1 MKKRKIIFIVAACV
15 IAGLIGWQVIQKILE
30 SSQGS
35 GLEQRGASLAVE
47 IEAVRKAT
55 IRDSGNF
62 TGTLAPKS
70 QYVVAPKISGRLERL
85 LVDIGDRVNRN
96 QLIAVLDDEEYSQ
109 QVHQAEADLLVA
121 QANLEE
127 SKSSMDVAKRELERV
142 EELHKKGIS
151 ADSELDAA
159 KGTHATQEARFKV
172 AQAQVA
178 NREAALEAARVRL
191 SYTKIKA
198 SWEEGADSRVIGE
211 RFVHEGAMLTANA
224 PILSI
229 LEIDPLMA
237 IIHITDKDYFR
248 IETGQIAFISTDALR
263 NRRATGEVVRI
274 APLLKETSRAA
285 RVEIEFA
292 NPEGLFKPGMFINVR
307 IEFATHEEATVVP
320 VSSVVKRDNRQGVF
334 LADME
339 NKVAQFVPV
348 ELGISTSELAEIVEP
363 STFSGYVVTLG
374 QHLLADGNPI
384 ILPAS
389 FTLQGSASSE
399 KVKPG
404 EKR

>member
-1 MKKRKIIFIVAACV
+1 MSKRKIIFIIVACV
-15 IAGLIGWQVIQKILE
+15 IVSLIGWQVIQKILK
-30 SSQGS
+30 SNQGS
-35 GLEQRGASLAVE
+35 DFGQRAAPLAVE
-47 IEAVRKAT
+47 IEAVRKTT

-70 QYVVAPKISGRLERL
+70 QFVVAPKISGRLERL
-85 LVDIGDRVNRN
+85 LVDIGDRISRN

-109 QVHQAEADLLVA
+109 QVRQAEADLLVA

-127 SKSSMDVAKRELERV
+127 SRSSLDVAKREMERV

-159 KGTHATQEARFKV
+159 KGTYATQEARSKV

-178 NREAALEAARVRL
+178 NREAALEAAKVRL
-191 SYTKIKA
+191 SYSKITA
-198 SWEEGADSRVIGE
+198 SWEEGANSRVVGE
-211 RFVHEGAMLTANA
+211 RFVHEGAMLTPNA
-224 PILSI
+224 PILSV
-229 LEIDPLMA
+229 LEINPLMA
-237 IIHITDKDYFR
+237 IIHITDKDYIR
-248 IETGQIAFISTDALR
+248 LETGQTALITTDALR
-263 NRRATGEVVRI
+263 DKTATGEVVRI
-274 APLLKETSRAA
+274 APLLKETSREA

-307 IEFATHEEATVVP
+307 IEFATHEDATVVP
-320 VSSVVKRDNRQGVF
+320 VSSVVKRDSQQGVF

-348 ELGISTSELAEIVEP
+348 EVGISTSELAEIVEP

-384 ILPAS
+384 ILPES
-389 FTLQGSASSE
+389 FTSQGSADDE
-399 KVKPG
+399 KVKSG